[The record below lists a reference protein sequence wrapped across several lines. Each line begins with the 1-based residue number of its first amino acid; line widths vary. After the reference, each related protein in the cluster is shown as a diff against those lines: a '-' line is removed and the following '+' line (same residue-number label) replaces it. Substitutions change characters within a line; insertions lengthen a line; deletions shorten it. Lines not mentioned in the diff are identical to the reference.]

1 MITSSIGNSDP
12 ADGVGC
18 TRPPESRICRAGE
31 VVLSTPF
38 LERFAYHL
46 LERLVRE
53 GRVDLPPASFDAAV
67 ADLSG
72 RLVTRDHASL
82 VSTVE
87 RALLANPHIEELYT
101 DVDELREI
109 ITTLPPQAAR

>member
-1 MITSSIGNSDP
+1 M
-12 ADGVGC
+12 
-18 TRPPESRICRAGE
+18 
-31 VVLSTPF
+31 
-38 LERFAYHL
+38 ERFAYHL
-46 LERLVRE
+46 LERLTRE

-67 ADLSG
+67 ADLAG
-72 RLVTRDHASL
+72 RLITRDHASL